1 MFFNTTKT
9 NSQPRQHQNKDCS
22 DINRSGASKET
33 TNPCQPGF
41 FSFSN
46 STISGPL
53 EAEAA

>member
-46 STISGPL
+46 STVSGPL